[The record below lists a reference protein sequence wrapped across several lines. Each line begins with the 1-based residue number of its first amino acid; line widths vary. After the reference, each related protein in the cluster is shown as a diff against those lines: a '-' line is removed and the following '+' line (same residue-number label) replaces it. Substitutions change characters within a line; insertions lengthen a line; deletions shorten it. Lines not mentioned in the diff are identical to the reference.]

1 MQTKMGYELYQRV
14 KLMSIIGILNVGTK
28 KKNRERISFSLYSNK
43 IAFTCGFVHHLNL
56 LR

>member
-28 KKNRERISFSLYSNK
+28 KKK
-43 IAFTCGFVHHLNL
+43 QGKNL
-56 LR
+56 F